1 MPVKIFDR
9 LIDLLIFACFFTGL
23 ILIIL
28 IIVESF
34 NNKITEVTV
43 NIPGS
48 SEGPGSTDGPGTTE
62 GPTEGP
68 GTTEGPEPD
77 VKPVSQTDDSFGL
90 TFTIVISVIS
100 FLIFMAL
107 AYYAYNR
114 WKAGKTISTDD
125 EDSLLQEFKNTEEKL
140 RRNRDQDGGDS
151 TSEKSAA
158 IETFNKIIN
167 TSKQYI
173 TDHNAPQLETKLR
186 SLLKKDSSSLSSLNG
201 RLQNVKNEIKKLD
214 ADKIRED
221 MISKAETKW
230 KNKEILSFK
239 GNDFVIIKINDPEET
254 DYVFIPEEQYKEQG
268 KNPTEFDDYDSFF
281 EEYPDGIDT
290 RVSENL
296 NMTYFGGKSLYIE
309 DIKNDVNK
317 KKETYSNLAENLQKQ
332 IDSKENSKSDGII
345 EKLKNVDFKKEIRI
359 TEVQNLKDEWKD
371 NLEDYYVSKPE
382 I

>member
-48 SEGPGSTDGPGTTE
+48 SERPGSTDGPGTTE
-62 GPTEGP
+62 GPSEGP

-140 RRNRDQDGGDS
+140 RRNTDQDGGDS

-167 TSKQYI
+167 KSKQYI

-186 SLLKKDSSSLSSLNG
+186 SVLKKDSSSLSSLKG

-239 GNDFVIIKINDPEET
+239 GNKFVIIKIKDPIGI
-254 DYVFIPEEQYKEQG
+254 DYVFIPEEEYKVQG
-268 KNPTEFDDYDSFF
+268 ENEFNDYDSFF
-281 EEYPDGIDT
+281 AEYPQPIDT
-290 RVSENL
+290 SVKENL
-296 NMTYFGGKSLYIE
+296 NLTYFGRKSLYFG
-309 DIKNDVNK
+309 DIKTDVNK
-317 KKETYSNLAENLQKQ
+317 KNETYSKLAEYLEEQ
-332 IDSKENSKSDGII
+332 IDSKEKSKPDGII
-345 EKLKNVDFKKEIRI
+345 EKLKNVDFKKEIGI
-359 TEVQNLKDEWKD
+359 TEFSKYRDG
-371 NLEDYYVSKPE
+371 LEDYYGSKAE
-382 I
+382 